1 VVVAKD
7 TKELAHKEPV
17 PGSLGKH
24 VVAEFLGC
32 NVARLE
38 EVSFLKEQAARAC
51 ELAGATVLSIHGH
64 KFYPQGAT
72 AIVLLA
78 ESHLSIHTWPEYGY
92 AAVDVYTCG
101 PALTPEKAVEYL
113 AERLEAEKQAVMV
126 IKRGR
131 HMRTKDGA
139 IRFLPQTL
147 ACAAASNAGEELA
160 PVVSRPPSGNGRR
173 AKSCRT
179 RVTPVPVGPSHAP
192 GLEFTRNSSGGGLD
206 VRNTKR

>member
-1 VVVAKD
+1 MVVAKD
-7 TKELAHKEPV
+7 TKEPV
-17 PGSLGKH
+17 QGSLGKH

-32 NVARLE
+32 NTALLE
-38 EVSFLKEQAARAC
+38 EVSFLKKHAARAC

-64 KFYPQGAT
+64 KFQPQGAT

-101 PALTPEKAVEYL
+101 PALAPEKAVEYL
-113 AERLEAEKQAVMV
+113 AERLEAESRAVMV

-131 HMRTKDGA
+131 HVRKEDGT

-147 ACAAASNAGEELA
+147 TCAAARNAEAESVPPA
-160 PVVSRPPSGNGRR
+160 PRAPSGNGRR
-173 AKSCRT
+173 TERCRI
-179 RVTPVPVGPSHAP
+179 RVAPV
-192 GLEFTRNSSGGGLD
+192 
-206 VRNTKR
+206 

>member
-1 VVVAKD
+1 MVAKD
-7 TKELAHKEPV
+7 TKALTHKELTHKELTQ
-17 PGSLGKH
+17 GSLGKH

-32 NVARLE
+32 NIARLE
-38 EVSFLKEQAARAC
+38 EVSFLKKHAAKAC

-101 PALTPEKAVEYL
+101 PALAPEKAVEYL

-126 IKRGR
+126 ITRGR
-131 HMRTKDGA
+131 HICTEDGA

-147 ACAAASNAGEELA
+147 ACGTISNAESA
-160 PVVSRPPSGNGRR
+160 PAAVAPRTASGNGY
-173 AKSCRT
+173 
-179 RVTPVPVGPSHAP
+179 RV
-192 GLEFTRNSSGGGLD
+192 
-206 VRNTKR
+206 KRCCCKEG